1 MSSFLGLRQMMSRQ
15 GLPCS
20 LYIDRGS
27 HYFVT
32 EQADGKVS
40 KPHLTQVGRA
50 MHQLGIEMIPAYSAE
65 ARGRS
70 ERMFGTLQKRLPQEL
85 RVHGITDMQ
94 EANRFLHE
102 RFLPEH
108 NARFT
113 RKAEQPG
120 SAFTPLMGFA
130 LDDVLCIQEE
140 RMVAKDNTVRYK
152 GEVLQILEDASR
164 CSYAKCKVRVH
175 EYLDGTLAVL
185 HGPRKLATSI
195 VRLNEEYEEEN
206 CLDVLMNWVA
216 EPGEGAA
223 AAAAPSPGSGYT
235 WRSALSPVERYHQTI
250 QSI

>member
-1 MSSFLGLRQMMSRQ
+1 
-15 GLPCS
+15 
-20 LYIDRGS
+20 LYIDRAS
-27 HYFVT
+27 HYFFT
-32 EQADGKVS
+32 EQAGGNVS
-40 KPHLTQVGRA
+40 KTRLTQVGRA
-50 MHQLGIEMIPAYSAE
+50 MGQLGIEMIPAYSPE

-70 ERMFGTLQKRLPQEL
+70 ERMFGTLQNRLPQEL
-85 RVHGITDMQ
+85 RVHGITNME

-130 LDDVLCIQEE
+130 LEDVLCVQEE
-140 RMVAKDNTVRYK
+140 RVVGNDNTLRYK
-152 GEVLQILEDASR
+152 GKVLQIPEDASR

-175 EYLDGTLAVL
+175 EYPNGSLAVF
-185 HGPRKLATSI
+185 HGPRKLATGI
-195 VRLNEEYEEEN
+195 VHHNEEYEEVDS
-206 CLDVLMNWVA
+206 LDMLMNLA
-216 EPGEGAA
+216 AKPGEG

-235 WRSALSPVERYHQTI
+235 WRSALPPVERYHQTT